1 MADAP
6 HLSLSL
12 SRELWNELLSAALP
26 VRLAGEPFDL
36 IADTRRLVKRLGVRQ
51 RVRGLLED
59 RRTPRALVR
68 VKERAKRAWSG
79 RRSLVYQRLNELV
92 RVEGEW
98 RVELDD
104 FGTELRYA
112 RQKVS
117 ADAYVKG
124 IAEGTLYL
132 MRENVELPFRLERRV
147 GATVALGNIHY
158 DPGHRAVIGNIQD
171 LGIFIGDNA
180 VFQLASRLAEYAL
193 EQQLPRVGPVPILRR
208 DQVEEMVGPMGGS
221 LKMQMGVE
229 DLDLVIT
236 DSEMTLQ
243 IRFGFDRVQLEDQS
257 GGQSA

>member
-1 MADAP
+1 M
-6 HLSLSL
+6 
-12 SRELWNELLSAALP
+12 
-26 VRLAGEPFDL
+26 
-36 IADTRRLVKRLGVRQ
+36 
-51 RVRGLLED
+51 
-59 RRTPRALVR
+59 
-68 VKERAKRAWSG
+68 
-79 RRSLVYQRLNELV
+79 YQRLNELV